1 VLFIA
6 GVLLW
11 AGAAGA
17 DRIEQIVVV
26 AHKDERSIRDIAAN
40 VTTLSRAELKDD
52 LATSINDVFRY
63 VPGVDYEAAG
73 TRFGSEGINIRGI
86 GGNRV
91 AILVDGVPLSDQFDI
106 GSFSNATRDFLDAGL
121 IENIEVLHGPASAL
135 YGSSAIG
142 GVVAVRTPDPF
153 DLLAGRGFGGDAIVT
168 WRGNDASAHAQ
179 AMAAVGNRDLGLL
192 LGASWRDGEQTDSAA
207 ADISLDTRDYKRRT
221 ALAKLVGD
229 DRWGNTWRASYI
241 RQDSHTLSDMRSLLG
256 SGRFRSTTALRG
268 DDRYG
273 LDALNLSYD
282 FSSSGRLFDDG
293 LLRVYYQAADIE
305 QFTLDERAAASTP
318 VSIDRLFVFE
328 QDSHGVEMNAWKDLT
343 TGTLTHRLGL
353 GVEYAE
359 HQTEEYRDGL
369 STDLVSG
376 AQTSVLLGEV
386 FPLRDFPLSKTRE
399 TSAFIEDSMSIGN
412 VTIIAALRADR
423 FQLSPE
429 ADAMY
434 LEDYPFADPVSLD
447 ESELSPKLG
456 LIVAIQ
462 PDIDMYVQYS
472 HGFRAPPYS
481 DANIGLELPLF
492 NIRAVPNPDLRSESS
507 DGVDVGLR
515 LMRANSEARL
525 SVFST
530 RYEDFIESKVNL
542 GFDPVSGRVL
552 FQSQNL
558 SATRIEGIEGAWSL
572 RFGGDRRA
580 FGLDVSAYYARG
592 ENKDNGEPLNSVG
605 PPQAVAGFSWF
616 SADERRQA
624 RIRATFTDGWTKRD
638 ESTALLFKPPGYA
651 IFDLY
656 LVQQLGKRST
666 LRAGLHNLTDRTYW
680 HWADI
685 RGLSPTDPM
694 IPYLARA
701 GRSVSVSVNVNW

>member
-1 VLFIA
+1 MLFMA
-6 GVLLW
+6 GVLLC
-11 AGAAGA
+11 AGVAAA
-17 DRIEQIVVV
+17 DSIEQIVVV

-40 VTTLSRAELKDD
+40 VTALSRAELKDD

-63 VPGVDYEAAG
+63 VPGVDYESGG

-121 IENIEVLHGPASAL
+121 IEDIEVLHGPASAL

-153 DLLAGRGFGGDAIVT
+153 DLAASRGCGGDAIVT

-179 AMAAVGNRDLGLL
+179 AMAALGSRDLGLL

-207 ADISLDTRDYKRRT
+207 ADVSLDTRAYNRRT

-241 RQDSHTLSDMRSLLG
+241 RQDSHTLSDMRSMLG

-268 DDRYG
+268 DDSYG
-273 LDALNLSYD
+273 MDALNLSYD
-282 FSSSGRLFDDG
+282 FSSNGKLLDDG
-293 LLRVYYQAADIE
+293 LLRVYYQVADIE
-305 QFTLDERAAASTP
+305 QFTLDERAAASMP

-328 QDSHGVEMNAWKDLT
+328 QDSRGIEFNVWKDLT
-343 TGTLTHRLGL
+343 TGELAHRLGL
-353 GVEYAE
+353 GVEYRE
-359 HQTEEYRDGL
+359 HQTEEYRDGV
-369 STDLVSG
+369 STDLQSG
-376 AQTSVLLGEV
+376 AQTNVLLGEV
-386 FPLRDFPLSKTRE
+386 FPLRDFPLSETRE
-399 TSAFIEDSMSIGN
+399 TSAFIEDSISIGQLT
-412 VTIIAALRADR
+412 VIAALRADR
-423 FQLSPE
+423 FELSPD

-434 LEDYPFADPVSLD
+434 LEDYPFADPVSID
-447 ESELSPKLG
+447 ESELSPKFG
-456 LIVAIQ
+456 LIYAIQ
-462 PDIDMYVQYS
+462 PDIDFYVQYS
-472 HGFRAPPYS
+472 HGFRAPPYA

-507 DGVDVGLR
+507 DGLDVGLR
-515 LMRANSEARL
+515 LIRANTEARL
-525 SVFST
+525 SVFHT
-530 RYEDFIESKVNL
+530 RYQDFIESKVNL
-542 GFDPVSGRVL
+542 GVDPVSGRIL

-558 SATRIEGIEGAWSL
+558 NATRIEGIEGAYSV

-580 FGLDVSAYYARG
+580 LGLDVSAYYARG

-605 PPQAVAGFSWF
+605 PPQATAGFSWF
-616 SADERRQA
+616 SANERRQA
-624 RIRATFTDGWTKRD
+624 RIRATFTDDWSERD
-638 ESTALLFKPPGYA
+638 ESSGALFKPPGYA
-651 IFDLY
+651 IFDFY
-656 LVQQLGKRST
+656 FVQQLGKRST

-701 GRSVSVSVNVNW
+701 GRSMSVSVNVNW